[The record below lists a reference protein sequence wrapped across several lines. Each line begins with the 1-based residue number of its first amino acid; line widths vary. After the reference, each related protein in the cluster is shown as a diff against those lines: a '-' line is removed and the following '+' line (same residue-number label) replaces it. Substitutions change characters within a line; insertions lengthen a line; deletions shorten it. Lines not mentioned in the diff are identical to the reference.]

1 MKTLHR
7 ECSVNRQSVA
17 HSTQDS
23 RAATVNERGS
33 FGLRTRGPGYI
44 DMYSL
49 FSIFYIYFHAVG
61 ARYGSR
67 YTFALV
73 WAKKD
78 IPARE
83 ILKNTN
89 LREMSV

>member
-1 MKTLHR
+1 MQRESSVSCTLDTR
-7 ECSVNRQSVA
+7 LKI
-17 HSTQDS
+17 
-23 RAATVNERGS
+23 AATINERGS
-33 FGLRTRGPGYI
+33 FGLCTRGPGYI

-73 WAKKD
+73 WAKND